1 MIGVLIT
8 FNLSQILSIFLHYVP
23 KVVKTDSIWP
33 SMGQSLKPYSR
44 WPRVGGFSATAVG
57 KSESAVVRASTCHGL
72 PTVVRYRFV
81 HRRPPHTVVW
91 HGIVHHRTVC
101 VVWHGMVWPLAAMG
115 ATTTVP
121 SIPLAYRQL
130 G

>member
-1 MIGVLIT
+1 
-8 FNLSQILSIFLHYVP
+8 
-23 KVVKTDSIWP
+23 
-33 SMGQSLKPYSR
+33 MGQSLKPCS
-44 WPRVGGFSATAVG
+44 PTAQGGGFSATAVG

-81 HRRPPHTVVW
+81 HRRPAHTVVW
-91 HGIVHHRTVC
+91 HGIVHRRTVC
-101 VVWHGMVWPLAAMG
+101 VVWHGMVWPLAGMG